1 MTGKQLKNSILQ
13 LAIQGKLVPQD
24 PHDEPASEL
33 LKRIRK
39 EKEQLVKTGKLK
51 KKDLESTPIAEDE
64 KPFEIPETWEW
75 CRFEEI
81 ATFING
87 DRSKNYPNKS
97 EYVQYGIAW
106 INTGHITSNGY
117 LTEDNMNYISKE
129 KFDSLS
135 SGKIERGDLV
145 YCLRGATYGKIS
157 RVEPYAIGAVASS
170 LTIIRCV
177 DIKIRE
183 FIFWFLKSSFA
194 KEQLLSFANGAAQPN
209 LAAKDVA
216 KYYIPLP
223 PLSEQHRIVEK
234 IEELMP
240 LVEEYDKA
248 QSELDK
254 LNESLPEQLK
264 KSILQ
269 QAIMGKL
276 VPQDPND
283 EPASELLKRI
293 HKEKENLV
301 KSGALKKKDLITT
314 PISDDEKPF
323 DIPEGWE
330 WIRIKD
336 ISNLVTKGT
345 TPRGG
350 NVAYVEKGVG
360 FLRAENVS
368 NMLNLDLTNLKY
380 IDEKT
385 HLGFLKRSILKKNDF
400 LITIAGSLGRTAIVK
415 SEDLPLNMNQAISV
429 VRFTDIQQIC
439 LQYIALAINSPVIQE
454 KLLSQTKITAIPNLT
469 LEIISDCTIPLPPL
483 SEQHRIVAK
492 IEELFSILK

>member
-64 KPFEIPETWEW
+64 KPFEIPESWEW
-75 CRFEEI
+75 VRLGDLASFVVDCPHSTPNKVNY
-81 ATFING
+81 AT
-87 DRSKNYPNKS
+87 NYPCIRTS
-97 EYVQYGIAW
+97 EI
-106 INTGHITSNGY
+106 
-117 LTEDNMNYISKE
+117 KE
-129 KFDSLS
+129 
-135 SGKIERGDLV
+135 GKIVWSSMQYLDEANYNIRIARLKPQEGDIV
-145 YCLRGATYGKIS
+145 YAREGAYGDAVILPDTHQFCLGQRTMMLRMALRDTVEYIHKAIIS
-157 RVEPYAIGAVASS
+157 PFVFSQAVMLNREGTTSVGHVNMS
-170 LTIIRCV
+170 
-177 DIKIRE
+177 DIVK
-183 FIFWFLKSSFA
+183 F
-194 KEQLLSFANGAAQPN
+194 
-209 LAAKDVA
+209 V
-216 KYYIPLP
+216 IPLP

-234 IEELMP
+234 IEELML

-314 PISDDEKPF
+314 PISDDEKSFEIPESWEWVRIGEIADITNGF
-323 DIPEGWE
+323 TPLRTNPQFWNDADIPWFTVDD
-330 WIRIKD
+330 IRNQGRKIRYTNQKISQNALAKD
-336 ISNLVTKGT
+336 STRIV
-345 TPRGG
+345 P
-350 NVAYVEKGVG
+350 E
-360 FLRAENVS
+360 
-368 NMLNLDLTNLKY
+368 
-380 IDEKT
+380 
-385 HLGFLKRSILKKNDF
+385 
-400 LITIAGSLGRTAIVK
+400 GSLLLCCTASVGEYALALI
-415 SEDLPLNMNQAISV
+415 PLTTNQQFNAISIKSNYKKLV
-429 VRFTDIQQIC
+429 SSDYLFA
-439 LQYIALAINSPVIQE
+439 IAPTFKNR
-454 KLLSQTKITAIPNLT
+454 LLSMAGKTTFNFVSVKKVSELI
-469 LEIISDCTIPLPPL
+469 IPLPPL

>member
-39 EKEQLVKTGKLK
+39 EKELLVKTGKLK

-64 KPFEIPETWEW
+64 KPFEIPESWEW
-75 CRFEEI
+75 CRLGDLASFVVDCPHSTPNKVNY
-81 ATFING
+81 AT
-87 DRSKNYPNKS
+87 NYPCIRTS
-97 EYVQYGIAW
+97 EI
-106 INTGHITSNGY
+106 
-117 LTEDNMNYISKE
+117 KE
-129 KFDSLS
+129 
-135 SGKIERGDLV
+135 GKIVWSSMQYLDEANYNIR
-145 YCLRGATYGKIS
+145 IS
-157 RVEPYAIGAVASS
+157 RLKPQEGDIVYAREGAYGDAVILPDTHQFCLGQRTMMLRMALRDTVEYIHKAIISPFVFSQAVMLNREGTTSVGHVNMS
-170 LTIIRCV
+170 
-177 DIKIRE
+177 DIVK
-183 FIFWFLKSSFA
+183 F
-194 KEQLLSFANGAAQPN
+194 
-209 LAAKDVA
+209 V
-216 KYYIPLP
+216 IPLP

-323 DIPEGWE
+323 DIPESWE
-330 WIRIKD
+330 WVRLGEVGLFERGNGIKRD
-336 ISNLVTKGT
+336 ETFDAGLPCVRYGEMYTRYRYSSTFDKTVSFTSKDVFDKCRKAHKGDLFMALT
-345 TPRGG
+345 G
-350 NVAYVEKGVG
+350 
-360 FLRAENVS
+360 EN
-368 NMLNLDLTNLKY
+368 K
-380 IDEKT
+380 
-385 HLGFLKRSILKKNDF
+385 
-400 LITIAGSLGRTAIVK
+400 
-415 SEDLPLNMNQAISV
+415 ED
-429 VRFTDIQQIC
+429 
-439 LQYIALAINSPVIQE
+439 IALAAQYVGDEEIAVGGDLCHFSILEAFALYFVYLINSPYFIEQKRVLATGDIIVHISAD
-454 KLLSQTKITAIPNLT
+454 KLGSVPV
-469 LEIISDCTIPLPPL
+469 PLPPL

-492 IEELFSILK
+492 IEELFNILK

>member
-75 CRFEEI
+75 CRLKDILFLLTDGTHSTPKYVEEGI
-81 ATFING
+81 PFV
-87 DRSKNYPNKS
+87 SVKN
-97 EYVQYGIAW
+97 
-106 INTGHITSNGY
+106 
-117 LTEDNMNYISKE
+117 M
-129 KFDSLS
+129 S
-135 SGKIERGDLV
+135 SGQLIIENTKYITKEEHEELIKRCNPEKGDILLSKVGTTGVPALIDTKEPFSIFVSIALLKFPKDKINAYYLIN
-145 YCLRGATYGKIS
+145 LIN
-157 RVEPYAIGAVASS
+157 SS
-170 LTIIRCV
+170 LVQEQAKLNTRGVGNKNWVIKDIENTIIT
-177 DIKIRE
+177 
-183 FIFWFLKSSFA
+183 
-194 KEQLLSFANGAAQPN
+194 
-209 LAAKDVA
+209 
-216 KYYIPLP
+216 LP

-323 DIPEGWE
+323 DIPESWE
-330 WIRIKD
+330 W
-336 ISNLVTKGT
+336 V
-345 TPRGG
+345 
-350 NVAYVEKGVG
+350 
-360 FLRAENVS
+360 
-368 NMLNLDLTNLKY
+368 
-380 IDEKT
+380 
-385 HLGFLKRSILKKNDF
+385 HLGEVGLFERGSGIKRDETF
-400 LITIAGSLGRTAIVK
+400 DAGLPCVRYGEMYTRYRYVSTFDKTVSFTSKDVFDKCRKAHKGDLFMALTGENK
-415 SEDLPLNMNQAISV
+415 ED
-429 VRFTDIQQIC
+429 
-439 LQYIALAINSPVIQE
+439 IALAAQYVGDEEIAVGGDLCHFSILEAFALYFVYLINSPYFIEQKRVLATGDIIVHISAD
-454 KLLSQTKITAIPNLT
+454 KLGSVPV
-469 LEIISDCTIPLPPL
+469 PLPPL

-492 IEELFSILK
+492 IEELFNILK

>member
-64 KPFEIPETWEW
+64 KPFEIPESWEW
-75 CRFEEI
+75 VRMNSIFN
-81 ATFING
+81 FIDYRG
-87 DRSKNYPNKS
+87 KTPNKIAS
-97 EYVQYGIAW
+97 GVTLITATNIKEGYLDFTQKSYISYAEFETRKSRGITQKGDILFTTEAPMGHAA
-106 INTGHITSNGY
+106 INTVDECSCGQRIITFQAYLPLLSNSLFCY
-117 LTEDNMNYISKE
+117 YI
-129 KFDSLS
+129 LS
-135 SGKIERGDLV
+135 SFFQSQILDRASGMTATGIKGERVKDL
-145 YCLRGATYGKIS
+145 
-157 RVEPYAIGAVASS
+157 
-170 LTIIRCV
+170 
-177 DIKIRE
+177 
-183 FIFWFLKSSFA
+183 
-194 KEQLLSFANGAAQPN
+194 LL
-209 LAAKDVA
+209 
-216 KYYIPLP
+216 PLP

-323 DIPEGWE
+323 DIPESWE
-330 WIRIKD
+330 WVSLESVIYQVGNKYNQVLSSEIQKEGLIPVVSQGQKLVDGYTDQIVKRIED
-336 ISNLVTKGT
+336 IPLVLFGDHT
-345 TPRGG
+345 R
-350 NVAYVEKGVG
+350 NV
-360 FLRAENVS
+360 
-368 NMLNLDLTNLKY
+368 KY
-380 IDEKT
+380 ID
-385 HLGFLKRSILKKNDF
+385 FPF
-400 LITIAGSLGRTAIVK
+400 
-415 SEDLPLNMNQAISV
+415 
-429 VRFTDIQQIC
+429 
-439 LQYIALAINSPVIQE
+439 VIGADGV
-454 KLLSQTKITAIPNLT
+454 KLLKPIILSARFLYFWTLFSSSNLRDRGYARHYT
-469 LEIISDCTIPLPPL
+469 LLKEVPFPLPPL
-483 SEQHRIVAK
+483 PEQHRIVAK

>member
-64 KPFEIPETWEW
+64 KPFEIPESWEW
-75 CRFEEI
+75 CRLGEI
-81 ATFING
+81 LSKLTDGSHNPPPNSGSGYPVISAMNVKNGEITFDNVQRFVTESDFQKENSRTNITRG
-87 DRSKNYPNKS
+87 DIIMGIIGGSIGNIAIYTHDVKVIAQRSIAIMKS
-97 EYVQYGIAW
+97 LIDLKYTVFYLQSSFCQ
-106 INTGHITSNGY
+106 NQLTGN
-117 LTEDNMNYISKE
+117 
-129 KFDSLS
+129 S
-135 SGKIERGDLV
+135 SGSAQGGV
-145 YCLRGATYGKIS
+145 YLGTLGK
-157 RVEPYAIGAVASS
+157 
-170 LTIIRCV
+170 
-177 DIKIRE
+177 
-183 FIFWFLKSSFA
+183 
-194 KEQLLSFANGAAQPN
+194 LL
-209 LAAKDVA
+209 
-216 KYYIPLP
+216 IPLP
-223 PLSEQHRIVEK
+223 PLTEQHRIVEK

-293 HKEKENLV
+293 HKEKESLV

-323 DIPEGWE
+323 DIPESWE
-330 WIRIKD
+330 WVRLADLFNIVSARRVHQKD
-336 ISNLVTKGT
+336 WRSNGVPFYRTREIGWLAENKDVQTELFIDESLYAELSKTGCPKVNDIMMTAVGTIGKTYVVKEDDKFYYKDASVLCFENFSKVCPQFFCYLFSSSYFKEMASEEAMGT
-345 TPRGG
+345 T
-350 NVAYVEKGVG
+350 VATITMV
-360 FLRAENVS
+360 RAN
-368 NMLNLDLTNLKY
+368 KY
-380 IDEKT
+380 I
-385 HLGFLKRSILKKNDF
+385 
-400 LITIAGSLGRTAIVK
+400 
-415 SEDLPLNMNQAISV
+415 
-429 VRFTDIQQIC
+429 
-439 LQYIALAINSPVIQE
+439 
-454 KLLSQTKITAIPNLT
+454 
-469 LEIISDCTIPLPPL
+469 IPLPPL

>member
-51 KKDLESTPIAEDE
+51 KKDLESTPIVEEE
-64 KPFEIPETWEW
+64 KPFEIPESWEW
-75 CRFEEI
+75 CRLGEI
-81 ATFING
+81 LSKLTDGSHNPPPNSGSGYPVISAMNVKNGEITFDNVQRFVTESDFQKENSRTNITRG
-87 DRSKNYPNKS
+87 DIIMGIIGGSIGNIAIYTHDVKVIAQRSIAIMKS
-97 EYVQYGIAW
+97 LIDLKYTVFYLQSSFCQ
-106 INTGHITSNGY
+106 NQLTGN
-117 LTEDNMNYISKE
+117 
-129 KFDSLS
+129 S
-135 SGKIERGDLV
+135 SGSAQGGV
-145 YCLRGATYGKIS
+145 YLGTLGK
-157 RVEPYAIGAVASS
+157 
-170 LTIIRCV
+170 
-177 DIKIRE
+177 
-183 FIFWFLKSSFA
+183 
-194 KEQLLSFANGAAQPN
+194 LL
-209 LAAKDVA
+209 
-216 KYYIPLP
+216 IPLP
-223 PLSEQHRIVEK
+223 PLSEQRLIVEK

-323 DIPEGWE
+323 DIPESWE
-330 WIRIKD
+330 WVSLESVIYQVGNKYNQVLSSEIQKEGLLPVVSQSQKLVDGYTDQIAKKIED
-336 ISNLVTKGT
+336 IPLVLFGDHT
-345 TPRGG
+345 R
-350 NVAYVEKGVG
+350 NV
-360 FLRAENVS
+360 
-368 NMLNLDLTNLKY
+368 KY
-380 IDEKT
+380 ID
-385 HLGFLKRSILKKNDF
+385 FPF
-400 LITIAGSLGRTAIVK
+400 
-415 SEDLPLNMNQAISV
+415 
-429 VRFTDIQQIC
+429 
-439 LQYIALAINSPVIQE
+439 VIGADGV
-454 KLLSQTKITAIPNLT
+454 KLLKPIILSARFLYFWTLLSSSNLRDRGYARHYT
-469 LEIISDCTIPLPPL
+469 LLKEVPFPLPPL